1 MGGDADSELANAIE
15 ATLARKV
22 LGHGA
27 GAVTATLHS
36 RSRLQEQEQE
46 QGREED
52 RSLELKRGR

>member
-22 LGHGA
+22 LGHA
-27 GAVTATLHS
+27 AATVTAPLHS
-36 RSRLQEQEQE
+36 RSQLQE

-52 RSLELKRGR
+52 GLQELNRRR